1 MTPRRKSKSVSEVLA
16 ATIKKQREREGW
28 TQEQLAEQMRDY
40 GYSNWARTTVTEVE
54 GKGRR
59 RQVTVPELLGLTQVF
74 GVGVDELLWDPENHP
89 LEVSET
95 HVLVEPQDLLAM
107 LVSPD
112 ALADAAVRLAG
123 PVLEKQ
129 LSRLYQNHAE
139 RVLAVTEELRST
151 AGYIEHQLV
160 ADLHNTKEEA

>member
-1 MTPRRKSKSVSEVLA
+1 
-16 ATIKKQREREGW
+16 
-28 TQEQLAEQMRDY
+28 MRDF

-59 RQVTVPELLGLTQVF
+59 RQVTVSELLGLAQVF

-95 HVLVEPQDLLAM
+95 HVLVTPRDLLAM
-107 LVSPD
+107 LVSPR
-112 ALADAAVRLAG
+112 ALADEAVRVAG

-129 LSRLYQNHAE
+129 LGRLYQNHAE
-139 RVLAVTEELRST
+139 RVLAITKELRST
-151 AGYIEHQLV
+151 AGYIEDQLV
-160 ADLHNTKEEA
+160 ADLHNTEEKA